1 MTGLC
6 TGGDKQLLNIKTMLE
21 RRLIVAF
28 KSTIIAVMV
37 ISALSCTKKP
47 VEGPEKPE
55 QVRIPI
61 NISMG
66 LWSKVTD
73 DAYEPGDRTGV
84 YVVNYT
90 ESGEPGVLAADGN
103 HIDNMRFTYSGSWT
117 PDQEIYWQDKTT
129 KADFYCYYPYGESE
143 DVSAY
148 PFSAQADQSSIENY
162 RASEFLWGKATGV
175 SPTAEAVP
183 IITNRLMSNMLIWL
197 KPGEGFTGESFAL
210 ASKEVRI
217 CNVKTGATVDLS
229 TGIMTAAGA
238 GGEVVPYDEG
248 DHYRA
253 LLVPQTVDDGQNLI
267 TVSVDGIEYTFAKG
281 FTFEPN
287 VQHKF
292 TITVNRTGGGV
303 DITIGGWEPD
313 DEDHGGSAE

>member
-1 MTGLC
+1 MI
-6 TGGDKQLLNIKTMLE
+6 D
-21 RRLIVAF
+21 RSLILAF
-28 KSTIIAVMV
+28 KWTVIAAMA
-37 ISALSCTKKP
+37 ISAMSCTKKP
-47 VEGPEKPE
+47 VEDQEKPDAE

-73 DAYEPGDRTGV
+73 TSYESGDRTGV

-90 ESGEPGVLAADGN
+90 ESGEPGVLAANGN

-117 PDQEIYWQDKTT
+117 PDKEIYWQDKTT
-129 KADFYCYYPYGESE
+129 KADFYCYYPYGKPA

-148 PFSAQADQSSIENY
+148 PFSVQTDQSSIENY
-162 RASEFLWGKATGV
+162 KASEFLWGKATGV
-175 SPTAEAVP
+175 SPTADAVP
-183 IITNRLMSNMLIWL
+183 IITNRSMSNMLIWL
-197 KPGEGFTGESFAL
+197 KPGNGFSEETFAT
-210 ASKEVRI
+210 ASKSVRI
-217 CNVKTGATVDLS
+217 CNVKSDATVDLRTGVATATGSS
-229 TGIMTAAGA
+229 TEII
-238 GGEVVPYDEG
+238 PYDEG
-248 DHYRA
+248 DYYRA
-253 LLVPQTVDDGQNLI
+253 LIVPQTVDNGLNLI
-267 TVSVDGIEYTFAKG
+267 TVTIDGVEYTFAKG

-292 TITVNRTGGGV
+292 TVTVNKSGGGV